1 MDALGERMPKLSTKS
16 RRCLAAAGYAIAILG
31 VGLIVIATGII
42 ALAIAPLI
50 VPLMLLSQYLRSF
63 VKEEL
68 P

>member
-1 MDALGERMPKLSTKS
+1 MDALVERMPKLSTKN
-16 RRCLAAAGYAIAILG
+16 RRFLARTGDAIAFLG
-31 VGLIVIATGII
+31 TGLIAVATVVI

-50 VPLMLLSQYLRSF
+50 VPLMSLSQYLRSF